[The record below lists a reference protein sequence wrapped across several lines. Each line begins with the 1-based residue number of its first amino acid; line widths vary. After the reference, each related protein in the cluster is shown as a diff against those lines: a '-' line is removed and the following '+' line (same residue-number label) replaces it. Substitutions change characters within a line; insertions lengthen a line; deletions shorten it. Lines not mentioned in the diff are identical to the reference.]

1 VLKHIHD
8 KFNEKKDLL
17 SDEEQ
22 KIISQFFERFKISP
36 YFNML
41 DINDDNIENEST
53 IKETKL
59 E

>member
-8 KFNEKKDLL
+8 KFNEKKDVL

-41 DINDDNIENEST
+41 DDSDDNTENKSDE
-53 IKETKL
+53 KEEKL